1 MDVPSKCTIVRAIGM
16 TAYRLETKGVGS
28 RDRDNAQCNAQNTP
42 KKGLYAMSVKL

>member
-28 RDRDNAQCNAQNTP
+28 RDRDS
-42 KKGLYAMSVKL
+42 AMLKTHKRKNCMPCP